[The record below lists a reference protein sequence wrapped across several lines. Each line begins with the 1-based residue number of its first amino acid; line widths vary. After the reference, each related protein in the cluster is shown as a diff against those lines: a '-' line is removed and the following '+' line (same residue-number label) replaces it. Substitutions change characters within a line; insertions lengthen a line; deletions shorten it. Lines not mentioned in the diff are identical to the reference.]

1 MALSIL
7 NNIPSLAAQNQL
19 SLTNASLQTTLFR
32 LSSGSRINSGADDA
46 AGLAIVNGLQAN
58 VTALT
63 QSAQNATDGVG
74 KLQVADGALSQ
85 ASSLLNRAITL
96 ATEAATGTVTD
107 TQRVAL
113 NTEFS
118 SIKDELTR
126 IGSQTTYNGAT
137 IFNST
142 ASQVDKNTIVSN
154 TAIADPTAALGTG
167 KSLVLTDSDTGKSL
181 TFTTDGTL
189 TANDLVNAINTSTTI
204 NAKASIDS
212 NGILTITDANGNG
225 SLIVAS
231 NNIAELGTVA
241 PETLTNPNQFVSSS
255 APGAGAL
262 TTGHTLTVTD
272 SDSGE
277 SFSFTT
283 DGTKTVTDLI
293 NSINASTNINA
304 TASLNSDGDL
314 VITDKNGNGSLSV
327 IKGITE
333 LGSVARPDQTGSA
346 TTDVFQSDGTSVGG
360 GSISVSIGQLSDS
373 HIGFGN
379 NSVDLS
385 GNDLLSQDDAKASLT
400 KINTAIANVAA
411 DRGSLGAAMNRLTAA
426 GNVISSQIQNLT
438 AAQDSMQAADIPTE
452 VANLTKYTI
461 LEQTGISALA
471 QANQM
476 QQSVLKLLQ

>member
-63 QSAQNATDGVG
+63 QSAQNATNGVG

-96 ATEAATGTVTD
+96 ATEAANGTVTD

-113 NTEFS
+113 NTEFT

-137 IFNST
+137 IFN
-142 ASQVDKNTIVSN
+142 ASAAQTDKNTIVSD
-154 TAIADPTAALGTG
+154 TAVADPTAALATG
-167 KSLVLTDSDTGKSL
+167 KSLVLTDSDTGKSF
-181 TFTTDGTL
+181 TFATNGTL
-189 TANDLVNAINTSTTI
+189 TGNDLVNAINTSTTI
-204 NAKASIDS
+204 NAKASFDA
-212 NGILTITDANGNG
+212 NGYLQITDNNGNG
-225 SLIVAS
+225 SLMVVS
-231 NNIAELGTVA
+231 NNVTELGTVA
-241 PETLTNPNQFVSSS
+241 AETLKDPNQFVSAS
-255 APGAGAL
+255 APGSGAL
-262 TTGHTLTVTD
+262 ATGKSLTITD
-272 SDSGE
+272 SDTGNK
-277 SFSFTT
+277 FVFNTNGTLTT
-283 DGTKTVTDLI
+283 ADLI
-293 NSINASTNINA
+293 SQINASTNINA

-314 VITDKNGNGSLSV
+314 VIKDNNGNGSLSV
-327 IKGITE
+327 ISNITE
-333 LGSVARPDQTGSA
+333 TGAIARPDQTGSA
-346 TTDVFQSDGTSVGG
+346 TTDIFLSDGTSVGG

-379 NSVDLS
+379 NYVDLS
-385 GNDLLSQDDAKASLT
+385 GNDLLSQSDATAALT
-400 KINTAIANVAA
+400 KINTAIANVAG

-426 GNVISSQIQNLT
+426 GNVISSQVQNLT